1 MSSPASIG
9 KHPVHPMLIVLP
21 LGLWV
26 FSFVCDLVY
35 LFQGAAIWADVA
47 FYTLAGGLVGALL
60 AAIPGFIDYAS
71 IRSAEA
77 GAVARTHMLINLT
90 VVALYAVNLWLRTWD
105 PPVTFLPVLLS
116 AISIVLLGVSGW
128 LGGELVY
135 VHGIGVEP
143 AARPAEEPRDRR
155 AA

>member
-1 MSSPASIG
+1 
-9 KHPVHPMLIVLP
+9 
-21 LGLWV
+21 
-26 FSFVCDLVY
+26 
-35 LFQGAAIWADVA
+35 
-47 FYTLAGGLVGALL
+47 
-60 AAIPGFIDYAS
+60 
-71 IRSAEA
+71 
-77 GAVARTHMLINLT
+77 MLINLT